1 MLLLQESVL
10 ALQLLQS
17 LDLTF
22 ARHLASPRFG
32 LQAPGSEASL
42 TELLPPAGKHERVD
56 VERIGHGLHLDP
68 GPMTELHRR
77 ALELDS
83 VLLRLLRARSAHPTP
98 PG

>member
-1 MLLLQESVL
+1 MLLLQQPML
-10 ALQLLQS
+10 ALQLLQP
-17 LDLTF
+17 LDLAFTRSF
-22 ARHLASPRFG
+22 ARTG
-32 LQAPGSEASL
+32 LRLEAPWSETSL
-42 TELLPPAGKHERVD
+42 TELLPPTGKHERVD
-56 VERIGHGLHLDP
+56 VECLGHGLHLDP